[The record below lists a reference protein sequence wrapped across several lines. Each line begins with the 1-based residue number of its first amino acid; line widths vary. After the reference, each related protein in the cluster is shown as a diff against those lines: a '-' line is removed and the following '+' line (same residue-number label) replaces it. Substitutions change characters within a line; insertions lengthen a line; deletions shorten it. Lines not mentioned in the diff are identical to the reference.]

1 MGPPMASEYFPEFL
15 GIWCIAK
22 RFRDAAQFCL
32 DCGASAA
39 FASQPG
45 ALARYFLG
53 AWTVR
58 RAGLFIGGNCGA
70 LRRRGE
76 RSPATEAGIDK
87 HLAVGRPRL
96 GKCLKD
102 FREFRE
108 FSPLAESRV

>member
-1 MGPPMASEYFPEFL
+1 MGPPTASEYFPEFL

-39 FASQPG
+39 FATQPG

-53 AWTVR
+53 AWAVR
-58 RAGLFIGGNCGA
+58 RAGLFIGRNCGA

-76 RSPATEAGIDK
+76 RSPGTEADIDK
-87 HLAVGRPRL
+87 HLADRA
-96 GKCLKD
+96 GKAWQVP
-102 FREFRE
+102 E
-108 FSPLAESRV
+108 